1 MSNSTTVIF
10 MAGALVVA
18 LHGQS
23 SAQSADCPC
32 GDPTDLV
39 PLSTWSSNLAD
50 CAASGPMTQSLP
62 TRTELYG
69 FSFEGGVVSLSST
82 IFGRDCRYVIN
93 AADLDI
99 QERPISK
106 PQVDACSGLI
116 LNYAQA
122 LKDAGQVTV
131 GDFGCNLR

>member
-1 MSNSTTVIF
+1 MKNHSTMTL
-10 MAGALVVA
+10 MAGAFIMA

-32 GDPTDLV
+32 GDPAGLV

-50 CAASGPMTQSLP
+50 CAASGPMTESTP

-99 QERPISK
+99 QKRPISK
-106 PQVDACSGLI
+106 TQVDACSNLI